1 MQHEPDQ
8 QTPDRDNTSPQ
19 VNAVAEF
26 ARAQIAG
33 RHELYEE
40 AAEFPYELWQA
51 MGEAGIL
58 GLGIPREYGGGGAD
72 YRTLILAGEAL
83 VRGGRNL
90 GLAVAWLSHTLIS
103 RLIIHG
109 QGDKAQRQQFLPALA
124 AGHLTPSVA
133 ISEPD
138 AGAHPKRLKSR
149 AERGDTHWRLNGEK
163 AWLTNGPIAGLYV
176 VLAISDVVGG
186 RKQFSAFLVPR
197 DTPGLTQTR
206 AGAVDF
212 LRPARHG
219 GLRLDGCA
227 IPNANLLGPEGEAFE
242 TISKPL
248 REVED
253 AVALGTALGGRA
265 AQLELLVRSLD
276 STQSLSPEQLETLG
290 GLYAMQEAIRTIAFA
305 VAQRLDGNKESDPTA
320 LILAARR
327 LSRDFQTDFSVFLDT
342 LNLPETA
349 DNSELIRLTGD
360 MAKSGGLASNVDR
373 AKQGKLAKSMIM
385 KVGRT

>member
-1 MQHEPDQ
+1 MPHEPDQ
-8 QTPDRDNTSPQ
+8 QIPSSQ

-26 ARAQIAG
+26 ARAQIAD
-33 RHELYEE
+33 RRELYDET
-40 AAEFPYELWQA
+40 ADFPYGLWQA
-51 MGEAGIL
+51 MGDAGIL

-72 YRTLILAGEAL
+72 YRTLVLAGEAL
-83 VRGGRNL
+83 VQGGRNL
-90 GLAVAWLSHTLIS
+90 GLAIAWLSHTLIS

-109 QGDKAQRQQFLPALA
+109 QGNKAQRQQFLPALA
-124 AGHLTPSVA
+124 AGQLTPSVA

-149 AERGDTHWRLNGEK
+149 AERGHSHWRLSGEK

-176 VLAISDVVGG
+176 VLAISDVVEG

-197 DTPGLTQTR
+197 DTPGLTQTQ

-227 IPNANLLGPEGEAFE
+227 IPNANLLGPEGDAFE

-248 REVED
+248 REAED

-265 AQLELLVRSLD
+265 AQLELLVRLLD
-276 STQSLSPEQLETLG
+276 SAQITLSPEQLETLG
-290 GLYAMQEAIRTIAFA
+290 ALYAIQEAIRTIAFA
-305 VAQRLDGNKESDPTA
+305 VAEQLDDRKEGDPTA

-327 LSRDFQTDFSVFLDT
+327 LSRDFQVDFSLFLDT
-342 LNLPETA
+342 LNLPKTA
-349 DNSELIRLTGD
+349 DNMELIRLTGD
-360 MAKSGGLASNVDR
+360 MVKSGGLASNVDR
-373 AKQGKLAKSMIM
+373 AKQGKMAKSMIM